1 VGALESVEGRGT
13 ERRFMTI
20 LGRYIFR
27 QSIGAVL
34 LILSSLS
41 TVTWIGVALRQLDV
55 MTSQGQ
61 DSLLFLKLTSLAL
74 PSLIA
79 FIAPFAVLISC
90 LHVINRLSGDS
101 ELIIMTAS
109 GAPTWQLVRPLLA
122 MGLAVAAA
130 VTIVNHAVAPW
141 ANRQIKEAA
150 LQMRTQLIS
159 QVLQPGRFMAPE
171 RNLSI
176 HIRDRAP
183 DGELLGLLM
192 HDARDPAQISSYLAE
207 SGYIVKQGTSAYLLM
222 KNGHI
227 VRETAQGT
235 QPDLVLFQ
243 RYAVDINRFE
253 QKAEQ
258 SLSLRPR
265 EWTTAELLAPNVK
278 DPGYI
283 STPQRYSAE
292 LHDRFSNPLYPI
304 AFVLIA
310 AAFAGQAQTTRQNR
324 NQALLAAFGIGVA
337 VRVFGISAVN
347 SANGKASAVPW
358 MYGIPLAAIILSLIA
373 IQWNMTPRPTPKLV
387 RDIGAVLARLSNI
400 LAAPFRR
407 APKPAL
413 KGVR

>member
-1 VGALESVEGRGT
+1 MSS
-13 ERRFMTI
+13 I

-41 TVTWIGVALRQLDV
+41 TITWIGVALRQLDI

-61 DSLLFLKLTSLAL
+61 DTLLFLRLTSLAL

-109 GAPTWQLVRPLLA
+109 GAPTWRLVRPLFV
-122 MGLAVAAA
+122 MGLTVACSVAFINN
-130 VTIVNHAVAPW
+130 VVAPW
-141 ANRQIKEAA
+141 SNRQLKEGA
-150 LQMRTQLIS
+150 LQVRTQLIS
-159 QVLQPGRFMAPE
+159 QVLQPGRFLAPE
-171 RNLSI
+171 KNLSI

-192 HDARDPAQISSYLAE
+192 HDARDPAQVSSYLAE
-207 SGYIVKQGTSAYLLM
+207 SGYIVKQGASAYLLM
-222 KNGHI
+222 KNGHV
-227 VRETAQGT
+227 VRETAGNQ
-235 QPDLVLFQ
+235 QPDVVVFQ

-265 EWTTAELLAPNVK
+265 EWTTLELLNPPANE
-278 DPGYI
+278 PGYLA
-283 STPQRYSAE
+283 SPQRYHAE
-292 LHDRFSNPLYPI
+292 LHDRLSNPLYPI

-324 NQALLAAFGIGVA
+324 NQALLAAFAIGVG
-337 VRVFGISAVN
+337 VRILGISAVN
-347 SANGKASAVPW
+347 AANGKASAVPW
-358 MYGIPLAAIILSLIA
+358 LYVIPIGAIVLSAIA
-373 IQWNMTPRPTPKLV
+373 IQWNMTPRRRSKALLRLHEAMTRV
-387 RDIGAVLARLSNI
+387 GGALT
-400 LAAPFRR
+400 APLRR
-407 APKPAL
+407 RTVAVSR
-413 KGVR
+413 GR

>member
-1 VGALESVEGRGT
+1 MS
-13 ERRFMTI
+13 I

-41 TVTWIGVALRQLDV
+41 TVTWIGVALRQLDI

-61 DSLLFLKLTSLAL
+61 DTLLFLSLTSLAL
-74 PSLIA
+74 PSLVA

-109 GAPTWQLVRPLLA
+109 GAPTWRLVRPLFA
-122 MGLAVAAA
+122 MGLLVMCA
-130 VTIVNHAVAPW
+130 VTFVNHAVAPW
-141 ANRQIKEAA
+141 ANRKLKEGA
-150 LQMRTQLIS
+150 LQVRTQLIS

-171 RNLSI
+171 KNLSI

-192 HDARDPAQISSYLAE
+192 HDARDPTQISSYLAE
-207 SGYIVKQGTSAYLLM
+207 SGYIIKQGISAYLLM
-222 KNGHI
+222 KNGHVI
-227 VRETAQGT
+227 RETATSG
-235 QPDLVLFQ
+235 QPDVVAFQ

-258 SLSLRPR
+258 SLSFRPR
-265 EWTTAELLAPNVK
+265 EWTTAELLNPSPT
-278 DPGYI
+278 DPGYK
-283 STPQRYSAE
+283 SSPQRYHAE

-324 NQALLAAFGIGVA
+324 NQALLAAFGVGVG
-337 VRVFGISAVN
+337 VRVLGISAVN
-347 SANGKASAVPW
+347 AANGKASAVPW
-358 MYGIPLAAIILSLIA
+358 LYAIPIGAIILSLIA
-373 IQWNMTPRPTPKLV
+373 IQWNMTPRPTPKAV
-387 RDIGAVLARLSNI
+387 RALGVAGARIKAS

-407 APKPAL
+407 RTPRASAIS
-413 KGVR
+413 GRR

>member
-1 VGALESVEGRGT
+1 MS
-13 ERRFMTI
+13 I
-20 LGRYIFR
+20 LGRYIFG
-27 QSIGAVL
+27 QSLGAVL

-41 TVTWIGVALRQLDV
+41 TVTWIGVALRQLDI

-61 DSLLFLKLTSLAL
+61 DTFLFLRLTSLAL

-109 GAPTWQLVRPLLA
+109 GAPAWRLVKPLLL
-122 MGLAVAAA
+122 MGIVVALG
-130 VTIVNHAVAPW
+130 VTAINHLVAPW
-141 ANRQIKEAA
+141 ANRQLKEGA
-150 LQMRTQLIS
+150 LQARTQLIS

-171 RNLSI
+171 KGLSI

-192 HDARDPAQISSYLAE
+192 HDARDPAQVSSYLAE
-207 SGYIVKQGTSAYLLM
+207 SGYIVKQGASAYLLM
-222 KNGHI
+222 KNGHV
-227 VRETAQGT
+227 VRELANNP
-235 QPDLVLFQ
+235 QPDVVLFQ

-265 EWTTAELLAPNVK
+265 EWTTAELLAPSGK
-278 DPGYI
+278 DAGYQ
-283 STPQRYSAE
+283 SSPQRYHAE

-324 NQALLAAFGIGVA
+324 NQALLAAFAIGVG
-337 VRVFGISAVN
+337 VRILGISAVN
-347 SANGKASAVPW
+347 SANGKAAAVPW
-358 MYGIPLAAIILSLIA
+358 LYAIPLGAIA
-373 IQWNMTPRPTPKLV
+373 ISALAIHWNMTPRPASKAQRWIT
-387 RDIGAVLARLSNI
+387 RAFAQGRAVLSS
-400 LAAPFRR
+400 PFNRQPV
-407 APKPAL
+407 AKPR
-413 KGVR
+413 GR

>member
-1 VGALESVEGRGT
+1 MS
-13 ERRFMTI
+13 I

-41 TVTWIGVALRQLDV
+41 TVTWMGVALRQLDI

-61 DSLLFLKLTSLAL
+61 DTLLFLRLTALAL

-109 GAPTWQLVRPLLA
+109 GAPAWRLVRPLLT
-122 MGLAVAAA
+122 MGIVVALAVGF
-130 VTIVNHAVAPW
+130 INHVVAPW
-141 ANRQIKEAA
+141 ANRQLKEGA
-150 LQMRTQLIS
+150 LQVRTQLIS
-159 QVLQPGRFMAPE
+159 QVLQPGRFLAPE
-171 RNLSI
+171 KGLSI

-192 HDARDPAQISSYLAE
+192 HDARDPAQVSSYLAE
-207 SGYIVKQGTSAYLLM
+207 SGYIVKQGASAYLLM

-227 VRETAQGT
+227 VRELANNP
-235 QPDLVLFQ
+235 QPDVVLFQ

-258 SLSLRPR
+258 SLVLRPR
-265 EWTTAELLAPNVK
+265 EWTTLELLKPSAT
-278 DPGYI
+278 DWGYQQ
-283 STPQRYSAE
+283 SPQRYHAE

-310 AAFAGQAQTTRQNR
+310 AAFAGQAQTTRENR
-324 NQALLAAFGIGVA
+324 NQALLSAFAIGVGI
-337 VRVFGISAVN
+337 RILGISAVN
-347 SANGKASAVPW
+347 SANGKAGAVPW
-358 MYGIPLAAIILSLIA
+358 LYAIPLGAILISAIA
-373 IQWNMTPRPTPKLV
+373 IHWNMTPRPASKAQ
-387 RDIGAVLARLSNI
+387 RWLAAARTRASVAM
-400 LAAPFRR
+400 AAPFRR
-407 APKPAL
+407 QPVAKAR
-413 KGVR
+413 GR